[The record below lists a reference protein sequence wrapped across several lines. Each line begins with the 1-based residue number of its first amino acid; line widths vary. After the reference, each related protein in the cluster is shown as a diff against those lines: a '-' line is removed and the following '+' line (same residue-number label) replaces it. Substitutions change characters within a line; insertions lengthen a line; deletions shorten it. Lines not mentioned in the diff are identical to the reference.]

1 MYPDYKEQ
9 AIKVLV
15 GMFEN
20 IVTHQ
25 FEQPMFDEHGIVS
38 FDNKTVDLHF
48 STREVINI
56 AKLIHGL
63 PIPADRKNAIWI
75 KGLRASVDKLAG
87 MAEQHEYDDPD
98 HLMHTMMNLYYVC
111 QNNGGDGMLNAV
123 MEEDQG
129 MTVSFTEE
137 FSGVHLLSAVQKA
150 YALYEGKYEHF
161 KIMDATLRYVDDE
174 MGYQL
179 TFKAIRLKNGE
190 EVTLK
195 NEQVSPNDK
204 KAMADWMIDQARQDP
219 HDSTPLQRV
228 GDNMWTAPRMGV
240 QEVEGVPVLTAINEI
255 TDCNILTVEVGTTGK
270 KGGDSGHGC
279 RTYLCINNDS
289 STELN
294 CRTGLGGHDVDA
306 DGRCHYRMDA
316 TDHGH
321 VDRVEIM
328 LGGDS
333 ELDTFIEALDFAV
346 DVLKKQ
352 RNGQLTSKVPAGQ
365 NKRRLK
371 RFERF

>member
-1 MYPDYKEQ
+1 MFPDYEEQ

-38 FDNKTVDLHF
+38 FSNEAVDLCF

-56 AKLIHGL
+56 ARLIHDL
-63 PIPADRKNAIWI
+63 SIPVDRKTAEWM
-75 KGLRASVDKLAG
+75 KGLRAEVDKLAG
-87 MAEQHEYDDPD
+87 MAQQHEYDDPD
-98 HLMHTMMNLYYVC
+98 HLLHTMMNLHYVC
-111 QNNGGDGMLNAV
+111 QNTGGDGLLNAA

-137 FSGVHLLSAVQKA
+137 FGGAHLLSAVQKT
-150 YALYEGKYEHF
+150 YAPYEGKYEHF
-161 KIMDATLRYVDDE
+161 KIMEATLRYVDDE

-179 TFKAIRLKNGE
+179 TFKAVRLKTGE
-190 EVTLK
+190 EVELK

-204 KAMADWMIDQARQDP
+204 KAMADWMIEQARQDP
-219 HDSTPLQRV
+219 HDSTLLQRV

-240 QEVEGVPVLTAINEI
+240 QEVDGVPVLTAINEI
-255 TDCNILTVEVGTTGK
+255 ADCNILTVEVGTTGK
-270 KGGDSGHGC
+270 KGGDTGHGC
-279 RTYLCINNDS
+279 RTYLCITNGG
-289 STELN
+289 STDLN

-306 DGRCHYRMDA
+306 DGRCHHHIDA

-352 RNGQLTSKVPAGQ
+352 RDGKLTSKVSE
-365 NKRRLK
+365 NTDKV
-371 RFERF
+371 